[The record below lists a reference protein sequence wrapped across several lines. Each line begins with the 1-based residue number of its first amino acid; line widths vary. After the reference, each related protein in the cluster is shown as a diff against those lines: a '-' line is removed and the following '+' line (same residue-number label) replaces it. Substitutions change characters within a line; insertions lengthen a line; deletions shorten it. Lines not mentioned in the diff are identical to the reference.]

1 MDSNHQVRGFT
12 LIELLV
18 VISIIALLSSVVIAS
33 LNTARARAAKS
44 AGLRFSAST
53 YNIIG
58 DQAIG
63 VWDFD
68 ECSGST
74 VADKSGTGNIGTF
87 QSGATWSGNSPT
99 SIGCSLSLD
108 GIDDYVSVSSD
119 EISDAE
125 GSIFAWAYPTAT
137 AANGYVFQG
146 NSDSGTNRLYLQWN
160 TGFIATRSNPAVGV
174 TIKSNAAL
182 NTWHHV
188 GLSWKSGVLS
198 AYYNG
203 AFVGSAVFTPV
214 GTGWNTSY
222 IGQQGGGARNFPGL
236 IDEVRAYS
244 RSLSAS
250 EVEHLYAEG
259 LTEGKFANKP

>member
-1 MDSNHQVRGFT
+1 MDSLKRFQGFT

-18 VISIIALLSSVVIAS
+18 VISIVALLSSVVMTS
-33 LNTARARAAKS
+33 LSAARVKAAK
-44 AGLRFSAST
+44 ATGLRFSAST
-53 YNIIG
+53 YNIMG
-58 DQAIG
+58 DQAVG

-68 ECSGST
+68 ECSGNT
-74 VADKSGTGNIGTF
+74 VADKSGTGNAGTL
-87 QSGATWSGNSPT
+87 QSGASWSATSPT

-137 AANGYVFQG
+137 AANAYVFQG

-160 TGFIATRSNPAVGV
+160 TNFIATRSNPAVSII
-174 TIKSNAAL
+174 IKANPTL
-182 NTWHHV
+182 NMWHHV
-188 GLSWKSGVLS
+188 GLSWKNGVFS

-203 AFVGSAVFTPV
+203 TFVGSSAFTPV
-214 GTGWNTSY
+214 GTGWTTSY

-236 IDEVRAYS
+236 IDEVRVYS
-244 RSLSAS
+244 RSLTSA
-250 EVEHLYAEG
+250 EVGQMYADG
-259 LTEGKFANKP
+259 MDNRKFSKKP